1 MRLDGPVDD
10 IVSDATDQGSAVP
23 STVPPAVDEW
33 LAHTLHALRRARTSK
48 AELVEMMLWEQMG
61 ASPEDVQGRLDHFRL
76 RTGRR

>member
-1 MRLDGPVDD
+1 MALNVR
-10 IVSDATDQGSAVP
+10 IH
-23 STVPPAVDEW
+23 PPVDEW